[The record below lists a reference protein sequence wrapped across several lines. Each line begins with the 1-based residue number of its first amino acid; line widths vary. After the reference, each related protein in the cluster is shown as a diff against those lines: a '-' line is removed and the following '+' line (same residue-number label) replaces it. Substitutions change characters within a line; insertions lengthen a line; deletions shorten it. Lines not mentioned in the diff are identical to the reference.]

1 MIEKLLDLAIGKKA
15 SDLHLSVGRAPV
27 LRVAGRLR
35 NVDVPALT
43 PNDTEAYVKE
53 VTPERNMKE
62 WEEICST
69 DFCFPH
75 RDISRFRVS
84 AFKQQGVY
92 GLVMRLLPA
101 GFLTFEQIGIPEQ
114 VKKVIT
120 GERGLFLVTG
130 PTGSGKTTTLATL
143 LNYLNE
149 KTDYHII
156 TIEDP
161 IEFRHRHKKGI
172 ITQREVGQDVPSFAE
187 GLKRAFRQDP
197 DVVMVGEM
205 RDLET
210 TRVAI
215 TAAETGHL
223 VFATLHTSGA
233 VSTIVRL
240 ISQFPHEEQP
250 RIRAQISASLLGLIS
265 QTLVP
270 SADGKNRYAV
280 MEVLFTTPPVANL
293 IREGKEARIP
303 DEILKGRQMGMITL
317 DEFLYNLYISG
328 SIRGEDAIDR
338 AMNPQDLEAKI
349 RGGAQR

>member
-1 MIEKLLDLAIGKKA
+1 MIEKLLDLAIGKNA
-15 SDLHLSVGRAPV
+15 SDLHINVGRPPV
-27 LRVAGRLR
+27 LRVTGRLR
-35 NVDVPALT
+35 NVNMPALT
-43 PNDTEAYVKE
+43 PELTEEMMKE
-53 VTPERNMKE
+53 ITPERNRKE
-62 WEEICST
+62 LEHVGST

-75 RDISRFRVS
+75 KDISRFRVS

-92 GLVMRLLPA
+92 GLVMRLLPME
-101 GFLTFEQIGIPEQ
+101 FLTFEQIGIPEQ

-120 GERGLFLVTG
+120 GERGLFLITG

-161 IEFRHRHKKGI
+161 IEFHHRHKKGI
-172 ITQREVGQDVPSFAE
+172 ITQREVGQDMPSFAE
-187 GLKRAFRQDP
+187 GLRRAFRQDP
-197 DVVMVGEM
+197 DVIMVGEM

-265 QTLVP
+265 QTLVS